1 MERPLTLIRLKTGKF
16 YDMDSN
22 ITPIPTFEIKVTKIE
37 YSPTAFGFYP
47 VGTFPNRFF
56 LTPQQQVEIIKG
68 CLDPVCVADDFCIEE
83 DPMLQAKG
91 ILFRVTFNDGTV
103 YVYHD
108 GVRWS
113 VLKNNTKKK
122 KIKKINKQPI
132 WLCAYFFEDKM
143 YLKAFSSKSKALFYV
158 NFLCIQKYK
167 IVEAHIDEGIT
178 QLYKAFNLD
187 IDELQTLVSQNEG
200 TKLN

>member
-108 GVRWS
+108 GGEVECFE
-113 VLKNNTKKK
+113 KQYKKEE
-122 KIKKINKQPI
+122 NK
-132 WLCAYFFEDKM
+132 EDK
-143 YLKAFSSKSKALFYV
+143 
-158 NFLCIQKYK
+158 
-167 IVEAHIDEGIT
+167 
-178 QLYKAFNLD
+178 
-187 IDELQTLVSQNEG
+187 
-200 TKLN
+200 